1 MVYCT
6 KCGTQNPDTALN
18 CSNCG
23 APLYSGEARPYN
35 PQYEHRPHYHEE
47 YRHKSGGEGIGL
59 LIVGLFIV
67 VIGLAAIT
75 GFALFWTYFWPLV
88 IILIGIWIIMLGLR
102 RNRRFRQAPPP

>member
-6 KCGTQNPDTALN
+6 RCGNQNPDTAIN

-35 PQYEHRPHYHEE
+35 PQYENRRYYREE

-75 GFALFWTYFWPLV
+75 GFTLFWTYFWPLV
-88 IILIGIWIIMLGLR
+88 IILIGVWVIFVGLR
-102 RNRRFRQAPPP
+102 RNRRYRQAPPP